1 MNLFICGILGTALGT
16 LRMLTDANVSATE
29 YIFKAKRVFFR
40 ITLPKLEKFHRKL
53 G

>member
-1 MNLFICGILGTALGT
+1 MNLFICGILGMALST

-40 ITLPKLEKFHRKL
+40 ITFSQSWKSSTEN
-53 G
+53 